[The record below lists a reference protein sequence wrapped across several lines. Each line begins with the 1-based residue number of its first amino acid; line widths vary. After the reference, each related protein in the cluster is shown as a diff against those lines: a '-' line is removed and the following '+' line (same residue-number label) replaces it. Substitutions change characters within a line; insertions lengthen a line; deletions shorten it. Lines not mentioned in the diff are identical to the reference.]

1 MYTNNLYIFTVYI
14 LILIYYCQTAVITTE
29 ISELLSEPRDIIKFK
44 NSNNLIYHD
53 NNKKGSTLSIS
64 IDNGATWENIPEMAN
79 EHITRVIQDSFDDN
93 KIYAIAR
100 NAIYQSSDSGN
111 NWSSI
116 RYNFTIID
124 DSLIFNH
131 SNQKG

>member
-1 MYTNNLYIFTVYI
+1 MFNIYIYIFFFFF
-14 LILIYYCQTAVITTE
+14 
-29 ISELLSEPRDIIKFK
+29 LLFFFLFFFFFFDQSL
-44 NSNNLIYHD
+44 NL
-53 NNKKGSTLSIS
+53 
-64 IDNGATWENIPEMAN
+64 
-79 EHITRVIQDSFDDN
+79 Q

-131 SNQKG
+131 SNQKAMIIGNECNFICTKNVCLNNE